1 MLSGPCPSLGPG
13 VVATGKSMFGHVFAM
28 LSISSGEQLVSHTR
42 PRKIGSC
49 HHCATDRGGATQ
61 AALQPRRYTLAQ
73 KAWRAERMALDHKVG
88 RHLERLRSRRF
99 PRHGDGRAVR
109 SSRRRRLG
117 SCRAVGLID
126 GSRHG

>member
-13 VVATGKSMFGHVFAM
+13 VVATGKSMFGHVFAT

-61 AALQPRRYTLAQ
+61 AALLVAMARGLA
-73 KAWRAERMALDHKVG
+73 AWVPL
-88 RHLERLRSRRF
+88 
-99 PRHGDGRAVR
+99 
-109 SSRRRRLG
+109 RLG
-117 SCRAVGLID
+117 QPLGAFPELEGGRSCDGAAVCSTRTLCM
-126 GSRHG
+126 